1 MKNKQIEKI
10 FFGED
15 NNLKSQYITY
25 LSYLHVANSLSKRD
39 SITNDICKDNGFS
52 YIERFK
58 EIYSSINYPL
68 SFLHDKTYNLFL
80 YTSPHIKKI
89 MNNPS
94 QSIIKEKKL
103 IQKSKLKV
111 IDSNT
116 FRWLATKPGT
126 TFKEKLANQEKV
138 MSTIKRYSYDI
149 KENQVFVSYL
159 SKIKDYFNDKKELI
173 NSFPEIFGNI
183 NDYKKQFDDAGKFL
197 NKLSSFLKDKFEEVQ
212 KKEHATPNNTLI
224 GNVDYSSIWNSNQSL
239 KKDDFDYFE
248 IDSYFNM
255 LIKCFELAIMASS
268 KYQFIDKNC
277 IIKDEND
284 GKSNYLLYQIGND
297 IISEINF
304 DYDGNYIVNVNKYNL
319 IDGQFELNEELSEEH
334 IVEFQKEDDITDNRG
349 TCFTAFIDDEEYKFN
364 ADLLGLKEFIHTLE
378 KELSL
383 DIDLKRDYSIQS
395 FTFEESSINAYNNH
409 LSSNERSLVPHIIY
423 DGNNSFEVLN
433 SLYFVNDDNVYID
446 TYNDAS
452 KYNELLQHYRKH
464 YRKDSNSLLI
474 YDIKD
479 SFDEFSSKS
488 LRSNYSVNFPNSYPV
503 WRSILS
509 AESIKDYYPELVVDL
524 TGKEVYSTALGRKN
538 DLYVH
543 KGVVSWPLNLLKYS
557 EKTFLLDYLNLY
569 SEDYDIQLSDDVV
582 NDCLTSGSLSKLLID
597 KKGSIIMI
605 EGDEISHEYIRI
617 EFDKNIYEECLKD
630 FIKNLDDIKEEF
642 KEKKLLIVIPDY
654 IDSSSI
660 DNVINNKELVI
671 GASIIRERVQKHQIA
686 WYECLPD
693 LSLEVIKNG
702 YYDTLKLV
710 ENREC
715 ENIIGKSDSWLIN
728 ETFVLVAGKND
739 YTLPLI
745 KSFIGEQNISI
756 NASIK
761 DGSFPLKEDVEV
773 YLKLNYS
780 YGAENSYTLAFIP
793 VNKTKV
799 PFNKIVVDW
808 KETVGIAENNVLPV
822 PQIEDVDY
830 SFEKA
835 DNVAYN
841 YIPTTIKKFD
851 RLYYR
856 DFDSVD
862 EDYYLLRNLDILAND
877 YARLR
882 RWNHEEI
889 ENLNEI
895 IKNSHLID
903 LIQKYYNRA
912 KERLNKVRNPN
923 EIELI
928 KRRIRRYNE
937 YLIQFTYDRNLF
949 INETLDYPEVAFGR
963 YFSVYS
969 KDEDVLSIAYN
980 TLIDIF
986 IKGDLLNN
994 TRLRSYI
1001 DRMTAATAIN
1011 HLVFQDIY
1019 QVNRTYVYKL
1029 LEVIVQIMR
1038 EISLGDW
1045 LEKDYIQKPEKIAIE
1060 MRFCV
1065 ELLISFLFIRDKYEF
1080 SELLPNGRLANEII
1094 FYTKMFNKKLQQVS
1108 ESAENMK
1115 RKMKTKY
1122 RMFYKNKP
1130 KELYNFWNEGY
1141 CLILYLSGA
1150 KEANNIILGSK
1161 EDYK

>member
-15 NNLKSQYITY
+15 KNLKSQYITY
-25 LSYLHVANSLSKRD
+25 LSYLHVVNSLSKRD

-52 YIERFK
+52 YIKRFK
-58 EIYSSINYPL
+58 EMYSSINTPL
-68 SFLHDKTYNLFL
+68 CFLHDKTYNLFL

-138 MSTIKRYSYDI
+138 MSTVKRYSFDI

-159 SKIKDYFNDKKELI
+159 LKIKDYFNDKKELI
-173 NSFPEIFGNI
+173 NNCSDIFGNI
-183 NDYKKQFDDAGKFL
+183 DDYKKQFDDAGKFL
-197 NKLSSFLKDKFEEVQ
+197 NKVSSFLKEEFDEVQ
-212 KKEHATPNNTLI
+212 RKEHATPNNTLI

-239 KKDDFDYFE
+239 KKDDFDSFE
-248 IDSYFNM
+248 IGDYFNM
-255 LIKCFELAIMASS
+255 VVKCFELAIMSSS

-277 IIKDEND
+277 IIKDIN
-284 GKSNYLLYQIGND
+284 SNYLLYRMNGD
-297 IISEINF
+297 IIEEINF
-304 DYDGNYIVNVNKYNL
+304 DYDGNYNIYINKYRL
-319 IDGQFELNEELSEEH
+319 VEGQFELDEELSEVHTIEYQADADF
-334 IVEFQKEDDITDNRG
+334 IDNRG
-349 TCFTAFIDDEEYKFN
+349 IVFTVFIDDEEYKIN
-364 ADLLGLKEFIHTLE
+364 ADLLGLKDFIQTLA
-378 KELSL
+378 KELSIEL
-383 DIDLKRDYSIQS
+383 DFNREYSIQS

-409 LSSNERSLVPHIIY
+409 LSSNDERIMPHIIY

-446 TYNDAS
+446 TYGDAN
-452 KYNELLQHYRKH
+452 KYNELLQNYRKH
-464 YRKDSNSLLI
+464 YKKDSDSLLI

-488 LRSNYSVNFPNSYPV
+488 LRNNYSINFPNSYPV

-509 AESIKDYYPELVVDL
+509 AESVNGFYPDLVVDL
-524 TGKEVYSTALGRKN
+524 TGKEVYATALGRKK

-557 EKTFLLDYLNLY
+557 EKNFLLDYLNLY
-569 SEDYDIQLSDDVV
+569 SEDNDIQLSDDVI

-597 KKGSIIMI
+597 KKGSIIMA
-605 EGDEISHEYIRI
+605 EGDESSHEYVRI
-617 EFDKNIYEECLKD
+617 EFDKDIYEECLND
-630 FIKNLDDIKEEF
+630 FVKVVDDIREEF
-642 KEKKLLIVIPDY
+642 KDKKLLIVIPDY

-660 DNVINNKELVI
+660 DNVINNKELI
-671 GASIIRERVQKHQIA
+671 KGASIIRERIQNHQIA

-693 LSLEVIKNG
+693 LSLEVIRNG

-739 YTLPLI
+739 YSLPLI

-761 DGSFPLKEDVEV
+761 DVSFPLKEDIEV

-780 YGAENSYTLAFIP
+780 YGAENSYTLTFIP
-793 VNKTKV
+793 VDRTQS

-808 KETVGIAENNVLPV
+808 KENIGNVEPKDLPV
-822 PQIEDVDY
+822 PKIDDVDY
-830 SFEKA
+830 SDEKA
-835 DNVAYN
+835 DEVAYN
-841 YIPTTIKKFD
+841 YIPTTIEKFD

-862 EDYYLLRNLDILAND
+862 EDNYLLRNLDRLAND

-882 RWNHEEI
+882 RWDHEEI
-889 ENLNEI
+889 ENINETI
-895 IKNSHLID
+895 ENSHLID
-903 LIQKYYNRA
+903 LINKYYDRA
-912 KERLNKVRNPN
+912 KEGLNKVKRPY

-937 YLIQFTYDRNLF
+937 YLIQFTFDRNLF
-949 INETLDYPEVAFGR
+949 INESLDYPEVAFGR

-994 TRLRSYI
+994 TRLRSYV

-1011 HLVFQDIY
+1011 HLVFKDIY
-1019 QVNRTYVYKL
+1019 QVNRTFVYKL
-1029 LEVIVQIMR
+1029 LEVIIQIMR

-1045 LEKDYIQKPEKIAIE
+1045 LEKEYIQKPEKIAIE

-1080 SELLPNGRLANEII
+1080 TELLPNGRLANEII
-1094 FYTKMFNKKLQQVS
+1094 FYTKMFNKKLQKVS
-1108 ESAENMK
+1108 ETIENME

-1122 RMFYKNKP
+1122 RMFYKDKP

-1150 KEANNIILGSK
+1150 KEANNIILGSR
-1161 EDYK
+1161 EEYE

>member
-15 NNLKSQYITY
+15 KNLKSQYITY
-25 LSYLHVANSLSKRD
+25 LSYLHVVNSLSKRD

-52 YIERFK
+52 YIKRFK
-58 EIYSSINYPL
+58 EMYSSINTPL
-68 SFLHDKTYNLFL
+68 CFLHDKTYNLFL

-138 MSTIKRYSYDI
+138 MSTVKRYSFDI

-159 SKIKDYFNDKKELI
+159 LKIKDYFNDKKELI
-173 NSFPEIFGNI
+173 NKCSDIFGNI
-183 NDYKKQFDDAGKFL
+183 DDYKKQFDDAGKFL
-197 NKLSSFLKDKFEEVQ
+197 NKVSSFLKEEFEEVQ
-212 KKEHATPNNTLI
+212 RKEHATPNNTLI

-239 KKDDFDYFE
+239 KKDDFDSFE
-248 IDSYFNM
+248 IGDYFNM
-255 LIKCFELAIMASS
+255 VVKCFELAIMSSS

-277 IIKDEND
+277 IIKDIN
-284 GKSNYLLYQIGND
+284 SNYLLYRMNGD
-297 IISEINF
+297 IIEEINF
-304 DYDGNYIVNVNKYNL
+304 DYDGNYNIYINKYRL
-319 IDGQFELNEELSEEH
+319 VEGQFELDEELSEIHTIEYQADADS
-334 IVEFQKEDDITDNRG
+334 IDNRG
-349 TCFTAFIDDEEYKFN
+349 IAFTAFIDDEEHEFN
-364 ADLLGLKEFIHTLE
+364 ADLLGLKDFIQTLA
-378 KELSL
+378 KELSIEL
-383 DIDLKRDYSIQS
+383 DFNREYSIQS

-409 LSSNERSLVPHIIY
+409 LSSNDERIMPHIIY

-446 TYNDAS
+446 TYGDAN
-452 KYNELLQHYRKH
+452 KYNELLQNYRKH
-464 YRKDSNSLLI
+464 YKKDSDSLLI

-488 LRSNYSVNFPNSYPV
+488 LRNNYSINFPNSYPV

-509 AESIKDYYPELVVDL
+509 AESINGYYPDLVVDL
-524 TGKEVYSTALGRKN
+524 TGKEVYATALGRKK

-557 EKTFLLDYLNLY
+557 EKNFLLDYLNLY
-569 SEDYDIQLSDDVV
+569 SEDNDIQFSDDVI

-597 KKGSIIMI
+597 RKGSIIMA
-605 EGDEISHEYIRI
+605 EGDESFHEYVRI
-617 EFDKNIYEECLKD
+617 EFAKDIYEECLND
-630 FIKNLDDIKEEF
+630 FVKVVDDIREEF
-642 KEKKLLIVIPDY
+642 KDKKLLIVIPDY

-660 DNVINNKELVI
+660 DNVINNKELI
-671 GASIIRERVQKHQIA
+671 KGASIIRERVQNHQIA

-693 LSLEVIKNG
+693 LSLEVIRNG

-739 YTLPLI
+739 YSLPLI

-761 DGSFPLKEDVEV
+761 DVSFPLKEDIEV

-780 YGAENSYTLAFIP
+780 YGAENSYTLTFIP
-793 VNKTKV
+793 VDRTQS

-808 KETVGIAENNVLPV
+808 KENIGNVEPKDLPV
-822 PQIEDVDY
+822 PKIDDVDY
-830 SFEKA
+830 SDEKA
-835 DNVAYN
+835 DEVAYN
-841 YIPTTIKKFD
+841 YIPTTIEKFD

-862 EDYYLLRNLDILAND
+862 EDNYLLRNLDRLAND

-882 RWNHEEI
+882 RWDHEEI
-889 ENLNEI
+889 ENINETI
-895 IKNSHLID
+895 ENSHLID
-903 LIQKYYNRA
+903 LINKYYDRA
-912 KERLNKVRNPN
+912 KEGLNKVKRPY

-937 YLIQFTYDRNLF
+937 YLIQFTFDRNLF
-949 INETLDYPEVAFGR
+949 INESLDYPEVAFGR

-994 TRLRSYI
+994 TRLRSYV

-1011 HLVFQDIY
+1011 HLVFKDIY
-1019 QVNRTYVYKL
+1019 QVNRAFVYKL
-1029 LEVIVQIMR
+1029 LEVIIQIMR
-1038 EISLGDW
+1038 EISFGDW
-1045 LEKDYIQKPEKIAIE
+1045 LEKEYIQKPEKIAIE

-1080 SELLPNGRLANEII
+1080 TELLPNGRLANEII
-1094 FYTKMFNKKLQQVS
+1094 FYTKMFNKKLQKVS
-1108 ESAENMK
+1108 ETIENME

-1122 RMFYKNKP
+1122 RMFYKDKP

-1150 KEANNIILGSK
+1150 KEANNIILGSR
-1161 EDYK
+1161 EDYE

>member
-15 NNLKSQYITY
+15 KNLKNQYITY
-25 LSYLHVANSLSKRD
+25 LSYLHVVNSLSKRD

-52 YIERFK
+52 YIKRFK
-58 EIYSSINYPL
+58 EMYSSINTPL
-68 SFLHDKTYNLFL
+68 CFLHDKTYNLFL

-126 TFKEKLANQEKV
+126 TFKEKLASQEKV
-138 MSTIKRYSYDI
+138 MSTVKRYSFDI

-159 SKIKDYFNDKKELI
+159 LKIKDYFNDKKELI
-173 NSFPEIFGNI
+173 NKCSDIFGNI
-183 NDYKKQFDDAGKFL
+183 DDYKKQFDDAGKFL
-197 NKLSSFLKDKFEEVQ
+197 NKVSSFLKEEFEEVQ
-212 KKEHATPNNTLI
+212 RKEHATPNNTLI

-239 KKDDFDYFE
+239 KKDDFDSFE
-248 IDSYFNM
+248 IGDYFNM
-255 LIKCFELAIMASS
+255 VVKCFELAIMSSS

-277 IIKDEND
+277 IIKDIN
-284 GKSNYLLYQIGND
+284 SNYLLYRMNGD
-297 IISEINF
+297 IIEEINF
-304 DYDGNYIVNVNKYNL
+304 DYDGNYNIYINKYRL
-319 IDGQFELNEELSEEH
+319 VEGQFELDEELSEIH
-334 IVEFQKEDDITDNRG
+334 TIEFQPDADSIDNRG
-349 TCFTAFIDDEEYKFN
+349 IVFTAFIDDEEYKIT
-364 ADLLGLKEFIHTLE
+364 ADLLGLKDFIQTLA
-378 KELSL
+378 KELSIEL
-383 DIDLKRDYSIQS
+383 DFNREYSIQS

-409 LSSNERSLVPHIIY
+409 LSSNNKRIMPHIIY

-433 SLYFVNDDNVYID
+433 SLYFVNDDNVYIN
-446 TYNDAS
+446 TYGDAN
-452 KYNELLQHYRKH
+452 KYNELLQNYRKH
-464 YRKDSNSLLI
+464 YKKDSDSLLI

-488 LRSNYSVNFPNSYPV
+488 LRNNYSINFPNSYPV

-509 AESIKDYYPELVVDL
+509 AESINGYYPDLVVDL
-524 TGKEVYSTALGRKN
+524 TGKEVYATALGRKE

-557 EKTFLLDYLNLY
+557 EKNFLLDYLNLY
-569 SEDYDIQLSDDVV
+569 SEDNDIQLSDDVI
-582 NDCLTSGSLSKLLID
+582 NDCLTSGSLSKLLIER
-597 KKGSIIMI
+597 KGSIIMV
-605 EGDEISHEYIRI
+605 EGDESSHEYIRI
-617 EFDKNIYEECLKD
+617 EFDKDIYEECLND
-630 FIKNLDDIKEEF
+630 FVKVVDDIREEF
-642 KEKKLLIVIPDY
+642 KDKKLLIVIPDY

-660 DNVINNKELVI
+660 DNTINNKELI
-671 GASIIRERVQKHQIA
+671 KGASIIRERVQNHQIA

-693 LSLEVIKNG
+693 LSLEVIRNG

-739 YTLPLI
+739 YSLPLI

-761 DGSFPLKEDVEV
+761 DVSFPLKEDIEV

-780 YGAENSYTLAFIP
+780 YGAENSYTLTFIP
-793 VNKTKV
+793 VDRTQS

-808 KETVGIAENNVLPV
+808 KENIGNVEPKDLPV
-822 PQIEDVDY
+822 PKIDDVDY
-830 SFEKA
+830 SDEKA
-835 DNVAYN
+835 DKVACN
-841 YIPTTIKKFD
+841 YIPTTIEKFD

-862 EDYYLLRNLDILAND
+862 EDNYLLRNLDRLAND

-882 RWNHEEI
+882 RRDHKEI
-889 ENLNEI
+889 ENINETI
-895 IKNSHLID
+895 ENSHLID
-903 LIQKYYNRA
+903 LINKYYDRA
-912 KERLNKVRNPN
+912 KEGLNKVKRPY

-937 YLIQFTYDRNLF
+937 YLIQFTFDRNLF
-949 INETLDYPEVAFGR
+949 INESLDYPEVAFGR

-994 TRLRSYI
+994 TRLRSYV

-1011 HLVFQDIY
+1011 HLVFKDIY
-1019 QVNRTYVYKL
+1019 QVNRAFVYKL
-1029 LEVIVQIMR
+1029 LEVIIQIMR

-1045 LEKDYIQKPEKIAIE
+1045 LEKEYIQKPEKIAIE

-1080 SELLPNGRLANEII
+1080 TELLPNGRLANEII
-1094 FYTKMFNKKLQQVS
+1094 FYTKMFNKKLQKVS
-1108 ESAENMK
+1108 ETIENME

-1122 RMFYKNKP
+1122 RMFYKDKP

-1150 KEANNIILGSK
+1150 KEANNIILGSRK
-1161 EDYK
+1161 DYE

>member
-15 NNLKSQYITY
+15 KNLKSQYITY
-25 LSYLHVANSLSKRD
+25 LSYLHVVNSLSKRD

-52 YIERFK
+52 YIKRFK
-58 EIYSSINYPL
+58 EMYSSINTPL
-68 SFLHDKTYNLFL
+68 CFLHDKTYNLFL

-138 MSTIKRYSYDI
+138 MSTVKRYSFDI

-159 SKIKDYFNDKKELI
+159 LKIKDYFNDKKELI
-173 NSFPEIFGNI
+173 NKCSDIFGNI
-183 NDYKKQFDDAGKFL
+183 DDYKKQFDDAGKFL
-197 NKLSSFLKDKFEEVQ
+197 NKVSSFLKEEFEEVQ
-212 KKEHATPNNTLI
+212 RKEHATPNNTLI

-239 KKDDFDYFE
+239 KKDDFDSFE
-248 IDSYFNM
+248 IGDYFNM
-255 LIKCFELAIMASS
+255 VVKCFELAIMSSS

-277 IIKDEND
+277 IIKDIN
-284 GKSNYLLYQIGND
+284 SNYLLYRMNGD
-297 IISEINF
+297 IIEEINF
-304 DYDGNYIVNVNKYNL
+304 DYDGNYNIYINKYRL
-319 IDGQFELNEELSEEH
+319 VEGQFELDEELSEIHTIEYQ
-334 IVEFQKEDDITDNRG
+334 VDEDCIDNRG
-349 TCFTAFIDDEEYKFN
+349 IAFTAFIDDEEHEFN
-364 ADLLGLKEFIHTLE
+364 ADLLGLKDFIQTLA
-378 KELSL
+378 KKLSIEL
-383 DIDLKRDYSIQS
+383 DFNREYSIQS

-409 LSSNERSLVPHIIY
+409 LSSNNERIMPHIIY

-446 TYNDAS
+446 TYDDAN
-452 KYNELLQHYRKH
+452 KYNELLQIYRKH
-464 YRKDSNSLLI
+464 YKKDSDSLLI

-488 LRSNYSVNFPNSYPV
+488 LRNNYSINFPNSYPV

-509 AESIKDYYPELVVDL
+509 AESINGYYPDLVVDL
-524 TGKEVYSTALGRKN
+524 TGKEVYATALGRKK

-557 EKTFLLDYLNLY
+557 EKNFLLDYLNLY
-569 SEDYDIQLSDDVV
+569 SEDNDIQLSDDVI

-597 KKGSIIMI
+597 RKGSIIMA
-605 EGDEISHEYIRI
+605 EGDESSHEYVRI
-617 EFDKNIYEECLKD
+617 EFDKDIYEECLND
-630 FIKNLDDIKEEF
+630 FVKVVDDIREEF
-642 KEKKLLIVIPDY
+642 KDKKLLIVIPDY

-660 DNVINNKELVI
+660 DNAINNKELI
-671 GASIIRERVQKHQIA
+671 KGASIIRERVQNHQIA

-739 YTLPLI
+739 YSLPLI

-761 DGSFPLKEDVEV
+761 DVSFPLKEDIEV

-780 YGAENSYTLAFIP
+780 YGAENSYTLTFIP
-793 VNKTKV
+793 VDRTQS

-808 KETVGIAENNVLPV
+808 KENIGNVEPKDLPV
-822 PQIEDVDY
+822 PKIDDVDY
-830 SFEKA
+830 SDEKA
-835 DNVAYN
+835 DEVAYN
-841 YIPTTIKKFD
+841 YIPTTIEKFD

-862 EDYYLLRNLDILAND
+862 EDNYLLRNLDRLAND

-882 RWNHEEI
+882 RWDHEEI
-889 ENLNEI
+889 ENINETI
-895 IKNSHLID
+895 ENSHLID
-903 LIQKYYNRA
+903 LINKYYDRA
-912 KERLNKVRNPN
+912 KEGLNKVKRPY

-937 YLIQFTYDRNLF
+937 YLIQFTFDRNLF
-949 INETLDYPEVAFGR
+949 INESLDYPEVAFGR

-994 TRLRSYI
+994 TRLRSYV

-1011 HLVFQDIY
+1011 HLVFKDIY
-1019 QVNRTYVYKL
+1019 QVNRAFVYKL
-1029 LEVIVQIMR
+1029 LEVIIQIMR

-1045 LEKDYIQKPEKIAIE
+1045 LEKEYIQKPEKIAIE

-1080 SELLPNGRLANEII
+1080 TELLPNGRLANEII
-1094 FYTKMFNKKLQQVS
+1094 FYTKMFNKKLQKVS
-1108 ESAENMK
+1108 ETIENME

-1122 RMFYKNKP
+1122 RMFYKDKP

-1150 KEANNIILGSK
+1150 KEANNIILGSR
-1161 EDYK
+1161 EDYE